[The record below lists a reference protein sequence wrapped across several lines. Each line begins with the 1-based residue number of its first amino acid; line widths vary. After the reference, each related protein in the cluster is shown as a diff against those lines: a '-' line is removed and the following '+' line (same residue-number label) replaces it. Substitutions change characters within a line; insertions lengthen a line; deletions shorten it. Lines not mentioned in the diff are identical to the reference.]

1 MLRVLAFILLFAT
14 SLFADV
20 QDYIIG
26 LSAYNDGFDKMAI
39 ESLEAYIADS
49 DDPAKTHFAKYVL
62 YKIYLKNNNYKKAY
76 SYFQDIERVNDDR
89 FDRNQ
94 MLKDNMFMLKEIN
107 CEKAA
112 EFLQE
117 KLTDELSS
125 IYLTSQCSIN
135 DGLAQSVA
143 ESNLN
148 AKVKTAFILKL
159 RDKPESAYKIAKE
172 TAFAGL
178 EKDILRYLGIFF
190 YNNGYYDI
198 FWNVY
203 SEYKD
208 DDLVNYALK
217 RLFDV
222 SQYENFVHS
231 FNANKNQYNI
241 SNANYC
247 RAIESY
253 QKLNQQFDCE
263 IIDLCYNNKDNNYL
277 KAKLS
282 CFINNR
288 DNKAQIFIK
297 KNFRNNTDLFCTYA
311 ENIIAADLHDSEIIS
326 MFSICDNKLRLAEI
340 LLKNRQ
346 PENVLTLLRNDE
358 SDRSLYTKARAY
370 ILAGDKEKARAVAN
384 KINEKT
390 LKERLFSNE

>member
-1 MLRVLAFILLFAT
+1 MLRVLAFILFFAT

-26 LSAYNDGFDKMAI
+26 LSAYNDGFDKIAI

-49 DDPAKTHFAKYVL
+49 DDPTKAHFAKYVL

-76 SYFQDIERVNDDR
+76 SYFQDIETVNDNR
-89 FDRNQ
+89 FDHNQ
-94 MLKDNMFMLKEIN
+94 MLKDKMFMLKEIN

-112 EFLQE
+112 EFLQK
-117 KLTDELSS
+117 KLTDELAS
-125 IYLTSQCSIN
+125 IYLTSQCRIN
-135 DGLAQSVA
+135 DGLVQSVA
-143 ESNLN
+143 ESDLN

-159 RDKPESAYKIAKE
+159 KDKPESAYKIAKE
-172 TAFAGL
+172 TAFADL
-178 EKDILRYLGIFF
+178 KENILRYLGIFF

-222 SQYENFVHS
+222 SQYENFIQS
-231 FNANKNQYNI
+231 FEINKKQYKI
-241 SNANYC
+241 SNSNYC

-263 IIDLCYNNKDNNYL
+263 IIDL
-277 KAKLS
+277 
-282 CFINNR
+282 
-288 DNKAQIFIK
+288 
-297 KNFRNNTDLFCTYA
+297 
-311 ENIIAADLHDSEIIS
+311 
-326 MFSICDNKLRLAEI
+326 
-340 LLKNRQ
+340 
-346 PENVLTLLRNDE
+346 
-358 SDRSLYTKARAY
+358 
-370 ILAGDKEKARAVAN
+370 
-384 KINEKT
+384 
-390 LKERLFSNE
+390 